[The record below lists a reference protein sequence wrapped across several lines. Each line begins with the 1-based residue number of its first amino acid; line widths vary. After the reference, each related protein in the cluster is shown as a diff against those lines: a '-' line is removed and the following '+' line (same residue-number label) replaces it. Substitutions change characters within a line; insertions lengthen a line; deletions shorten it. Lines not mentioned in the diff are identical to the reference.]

1 LIKETPFYLAFRCNT
16 LYPKLLAE
24 LSGKEGCLLVHFST
38 NAVFDDEKGDYCIES
53 GCPRPVSKY
62 TPIKP

>member
-1 LIKETPFYLAFRCNT
+1 

-38 NAVFDDEKGDYCIES
+38 NAFFDDEKGDYYIES
-53 GCPRPVSKY
+53 GCPKPISKY
-62 TPIKP
+62 TPIRPGQGMERTIIQLLY